1 MINLAIT
8 EQQFNELYPDLV
20 GLYDHFDKPPV
31 QGISAQEFEQQY
43 LSSKLWRL
51 NNCYTITNKDGRLV
65 TFRMNLSQHK
75 VYAASRKHPR
85 VIILKSRQQGIS
97 TLWLVSY
104 FDDCVFCPYLNV
116 GLMAQGTDEAATLLE
131 RSKLLWDNL
140 ADSVKQFAGVGLDK
154 DNMKEFSFTNNSKIF
169 IRVSFRSATLQRLH
183 CSEFGKIA
191 NQYPKRAKET
201 KTGTLQALGRG
212 NTGII
217 ESTAEGR
224 NMFKD
229 MWDQGMRALEG
240 GTMSEKDFYPVF
252 LSWLDDPDCV
262 EKVFQADTKE
272 STKYFDKLEREYG
285 LVPTQEQ
292 RNFWIVQYRE
302 LGKDIFQEY
311 PATPDEAF
319 SAARDGT
326 FFAKDYN
333 KHVVR
338 GKRIRPGL
346 YDDNLHTDV
355 YFDLGV
361 DDYFV
366 LALVQWYRGEYRIVK
381 EYYNEGMGL
390 EHYIDWLAKSG
401 YEIRDLVFPHDIA
414 VRELGNSDGT
424 GRARSRLDIVR
435 ELLRERGLPWGS
447 RALVKTSL
455 ESGIEMTRRMIK
467 HMWIDSTCTYLMDC
481 LENYSKQFDEKLNV
495 FTDKPV
501 HDKFSHGAD
510 LLRQV
515 AIGTS
520 ESTKRNSSKLG
531 NEDNTK
537 RRRSAGYDL

>member
-8 EQQFNELYPDLV
+8 EQQFNKLYPDLV